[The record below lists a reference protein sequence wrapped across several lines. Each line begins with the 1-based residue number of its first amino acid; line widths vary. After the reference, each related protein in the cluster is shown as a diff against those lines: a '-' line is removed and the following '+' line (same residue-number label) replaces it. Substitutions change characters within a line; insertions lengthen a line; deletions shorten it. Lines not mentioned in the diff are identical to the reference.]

1 MNMVFEPRTGEF
13 LESDVI
19 AVVTADD
26 SRTYRFRRE
35 CVELPDGPN
44 VPYNTVSDY
53 HWIAK
58 TGDGRIKAA
67 MKREH
72 YGTLILETKLGEPHE
87 MTGLNQAVFPIM
99 SFLRWCLRK

>member
-1 MNMVFEPRTGEF
+1 MNLVFEPGAAEF
-13 LESDVI
+13 LEGDVI

-26 SRTYRFRRE
+26 SRVYRFHADS
-35 CVELPDGPN
+35 VELPN
-44 VPYNTVSDY
+44 AVKVPYSTVSDY

-72 YGTLILETKLGEPHE
+72 YGTLILETKAGESHD

-99 SFLRWCLRK
+99 SFFRWCLRK